1 VRFDTLLKTQPKVVR
16 LFQNSLKK
24 DRLVHTYL
32 FEGARGTCKLEAAH
46 YFAAMILCRGEK
58 RPCLECEDCRK
69 ILKEVHPSVFIIK
82 PENNVIRKEQVEFL
96 EKEFS
101 LTSISEEKRIYVIDD
116 IDKATASAANSLLK
130 FLEDLDG
137 DKYGILTTE
146 NIHNVL
152 STIRSRSQII
162 SFNQVSKRVIA
173 EELMMKGVD
182 LETSNVL
189 ATLSNSV
196 DECLELI
203 GEGFILDLIEL
214 AKKVGISIISG
225 QNDPIL
231 VLYEEGDFLIK
242 EPNKKYHHIF
252 MDLLI
257 TFMNDKL
264 SYLLN
269 QKEEIVFANTF
280 PEIADYLREDF
291 SKALKTVERLLH
303 YKQRLNYNVNL
314 ELFYADMLINCEV
327 K

>member
-1 VRFDTLLKTQPKVVR
+1 MRFDTLLKTQPKVVR
-16 LFQNSLKK
+16 LFQNSFKK
-24 DRLVHTYL
+24 NRLVHTYL
-32 FEGARGTCKLEAAH
+32 FEGARGTCKMEAAY
-46 YFAAMILCRGEK
+46 YFAAMILCSGKEK
-58 RPCLECEDCRK
+58 PCLECEDCLK
-69 ILKEVHPSVFIIK
+69 IMKEVHPSVFIIK
-82 PENNVIRKEQVEFL
+82 PENNVIKKEQMEFV

-101 LTSISEEKRIYVIDD
+101 LTSISEDKRVYVIVD
-116 IDKATASAANSLLK
+116 IDKATPAAANSLLK

-152 STIRSRSQII
+152 STIRSRSQIVT
-162 SFNQVSKRVIA
+162 FNQVSKRVIA

-182 LETSNVL
+182 AETSNIM

-196 DECLELI
+196 EECLELI
-203 GEGFILDLIEL
+203 GEGLILDLIEL
-214 AKKVGISIISG
+214 VKRVGISIITG
-225 QNDPIL
+225 KGDPIL
-231 VLYEEGDFLIK
+231 VLYEEGNLLIK
-242 EPNKKYHHIF
+242 EPNKRYHQIF

-264 SYLLN
+264 SYLLD
-269 QKEEIVFANTF
+269 QKEAIVFSNTF
-280 PEIADYLREDF
+280 PELANVVNKDF
-291 SKALKTVERLLH
+291 QKAVKTVEKLLR